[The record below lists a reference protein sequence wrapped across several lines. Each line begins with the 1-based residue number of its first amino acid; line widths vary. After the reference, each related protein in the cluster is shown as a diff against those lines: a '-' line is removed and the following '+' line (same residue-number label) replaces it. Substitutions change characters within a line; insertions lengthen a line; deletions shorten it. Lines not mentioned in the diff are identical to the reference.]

1 MSEQDLEK
9 KNEPLASDD
18 DVEAH
23 KKAQPMANTE
33 PSGDESMGDDDF
45 EAHKK
50 GFESL

>member
-9 KNEPLASDD
+9 KSEALANDD

-23 KKAQPMANTE
+23 KKKSPMANTE
-33 PSGDESMGDDDF
+33 PGDESKREGDDDF

-50 GFESL
+50 QAL